1 MGMQGFMRKVD
12 KLESISR
19 FDMAKEI
26 TDIINSNQEFMT
38 KILKDQLA
46 SGKDANNEAVT
57 VFGRDFYSP
66 ETLAAKSQIGGLGG
80 ETRWITNYM
89 SGAFYTFLYVRAAGT
104 KFEFHSE
111 VEYYW
116 EIIAQSGRAIMEL
129 SPENCMR
136 VRNELIVPELDRR
149 IKLYLSGV

>member
-1 MGMQGFMRKVD
+1 MGMQGFMRKID
-12 KLESISR
+12 KLERISR
-19 FDMAKEI
+19 FDIAAAV
-26 TDIINSNQEFMT
+26 TDIINSNQEYMT
-38 KILKDQLA
+38 KILKSQLA

-57 VFGRDFYSP
+57 VFGNDFYAP

-89 SGAFYTFLYVRAAGT
+89 SGAFYRFLYVRARGT
-104 KFEFHSE
+104 KFEFHSD

-129 SPENCMR
+129 SPENCAR
-136 VRNELIVPELDRR
+136 VSNELIKPELDRR
-149 IKLYLSGV
+149 LKEYLNV